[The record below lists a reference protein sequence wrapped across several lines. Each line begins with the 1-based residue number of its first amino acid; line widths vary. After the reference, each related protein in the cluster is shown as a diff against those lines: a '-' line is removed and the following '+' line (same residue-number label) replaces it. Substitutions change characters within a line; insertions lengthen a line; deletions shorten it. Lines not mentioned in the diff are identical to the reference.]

1 MTQFPEL
8 QKVGTTF
15 VQACQAL
22 GLGLLAAMICL
33 IALMIFTSLGNE
45 HRQTYAR
52 VAAFGV
58 IIGFALLMLSPVA
71 AAAVKTMFPVNTP
84 PP

>member
-1 MTQFPEL
+1 MNNFPEL
-8 QKVGTTF
+8 QQVGASF

-22 GLGLLAAMICL
+22 GIGLLAAMVCL

-52 VAAFGV
+52 LAAFGMLV
-58 IIGFALLMLSPVA
+58 GFALLMVA
-71 AAAVKTMFPVNTP
+71 PLIAGVVQRMFPAH
-84 PP
+84 

>member
-1 MTQFPEL
+1 MNQFPEL
-8 QKVGTTF
+8 QQVGNTF

-22 GLGLLAAMICL
+22 GFGLLAAMICL
-33 IALMIFTSLGNE
+33 VALMIFTALGNE

-58 IIGFALLMLSPVA
+58 IIGFALLMLAPIAS
-71 AAAVKTMFPVNTP
+71 AAVKTMFPVHSP
-84 PP
+84 